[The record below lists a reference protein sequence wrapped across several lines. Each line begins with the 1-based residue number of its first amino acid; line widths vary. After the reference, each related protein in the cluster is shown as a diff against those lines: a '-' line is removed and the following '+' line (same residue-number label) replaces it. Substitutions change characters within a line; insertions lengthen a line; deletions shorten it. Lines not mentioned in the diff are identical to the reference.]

1 MNEREQTYTEQRVK
15 KVRKPSA
22 FEIIRHIVQ
31 LIAFLLFPG
40 LFISIFAGLKTIY
53 ISVIAGTFSASVLMP
68 QILLVVSVILIT
80 AVMGRF
86 FCSFLC
92 SFGAMGDLLMFI
104 GRKLHLPHIAVPEE
118 ADSLLK
124 KVKYIVLV
132 FIVII
137 SWTLGISI
145 MSGADPWTVFGMY
158 ATIKGWPGASYLLTA
173 GGLILAGII
182 AASLLIDR
190 FFCRYLCPLG
200 AIFVLVSQFRLFRIR
215 KPRKNCGRCSAC
227 TRRCPMAIPLYQDD
241 RVSSGECIDCFA
253 CAAICPRDN
262 VKANPTPAAAALI
275 TAASITGMYYVG
287 NLAAANVPVTNTVSS
302 SVMAE
307 DSSSSTAASSS
318 AGSTASSGS
327 TGSAAGS
334 TQSSTQS
341 STSGSTSDSTNTGTS
356 SDSSSTAASDSG
368 LTDGVYTGSGTGL
381 RGTTTVEVTV
391 SGGKITEI
399 TVKSYQDDS
408 EFFNRAKSTIIS
420 EVIQS
425 QSVNV
430 NTVSGATYSSNG
442 ILEAVADALN
452 ISFTNPNSSLTG
464 GGTHGK

>member
-1 MNEREQTYTEQRVK
+1 MNEREQVHTEQHAK
-15 KVRKPSA
+15 QVRKPHY
-22 FEIIRHIVQ
+22 FEIVRHIVQ
-31 LIAFLLFPG
+31 LAAFLLFPG
-40 LFISIFAGLKTIY
+40 LFISVFSGIKSLYTAAL
-53 ISVIAGTFSASVLMP
+53 AGTFSAAALMP
-68 QILLVVSVILIT
+68 QIILVVSVILIT

-118 ADSLLK
+118 TDSLLK
-124 KVKYIVLV
+124 NLKYVILAL
-132 FIVII
+132 IVIPG
-137 SWTLGISI
+137 WTFGITFL
-145 MSGADPWTVFGMY
+145 SGADPWTVFGMY
-158 ATIKGWPGASYLLTA
+158 ATIKGWPGVSYLLTA

-200 AIFVLVSQFRLFRIR
+200 AIFSLVSRFRLFQIR

-227 TRRCPMAIPLYQDD
+227 TRKCPMAIPLYEDD

-253 CAAICPRDN
+253 CADICPRGN
-262 VKANPTPAAAALI
+262 VKANPTPAAAAVL

-287 NLAAANVPVTNTVSS
+287 NLAAANLPVTNTVSS

-307 DSSSSTAASSS
+307 DSSNSSSAASSS
-318 AGSTASSGS
+318 SGS
-327 TGSAAGS
+327 V
-334 TQSSTQS
+334 SSSNSNTQS
-341 STSGSTSDSTNTGTS
+341 STSSSADTGTS
-356 SDSSSTAASDSG
+356 AGTDTSSGTATASSDSG

-408 EFFNRAKSTIIS
+408 EFFNQAKSTIIS

-430 NTVSGATYSSNG
+430 NTVSGATFSSNG

-452 ISFTNPNSSLTG
+452 LSFTNPNSSMSG
-464 GGTHGK
+464 GGTHGR